1 MGSNENIFAEFQ
13 RKKQTVA
20 QAARK
25 ALDFGWIKKEEYGA
39 IIKKL
44 DDDKLTIGVIGQM
57 KCGKSTFL
65 NAFIFEDD
73 VLPAATTPMTAALSV
88 ITYGPEKKI
97 EAEFYTP
104 GEWAEQK
111 TTAALSLDGVTDDLR
126 KSQIQS
132 AKELVEKSSLLP
144 GPVERFLG
152 KRQSDSLDNLVDYV
166 GADGKFVSIT
176 KAVKVFYPKEYLRGV
191 EIVDTPGFNDP
202 IVSREE
208 RTKAF
213 LKQADVVLLMLYAGR
228 PFDATDRQILFKN
241 VGVCGTGRVLIGI
254 NKYDIPYE
262 SGEAED
268 SIKAYVENELRKA
281 AEAERNDDISEIL
294 KLTSPVPLSA
304 NMALLAE
311 MPMEKVS
318 ANETYA
324 FDYKRLCDIF
334 EVRSQAQL
342 REKSHIDNLIDL
354 VRSVIEKEKAE
365 ILIRKPVNQ
374 IKAAGE
380 RIKSELDQKE
390 AEQRKKAADSRKSD
404 SELDDSLDALAKAER
419 KINRKLDSLADDIAG
434 EYTSTLRQA
443 KRDVE
448 DVTANL
454 RSKYKEIEA
463 DEPGFFKS
471 FFTKADDNH
480 RRDMQ
485 RCREDCEKSVK
496 NVLRGASNKCFG
508 YIRKAASDFA
518 YDLNDILNDKVE
530 DYEPQGL
537 CNKVK
542 NDVSGKIGEAE
553 DEVGKSV
560 EKTSD
565 IFSPEL
571 DAIFAP
577 LFAVRDEIV
586 DLIRDIVINI
596 AIKELSDNLQTLKDK
611 KAERE
616 KMGKEAERKAD
627 DLHAKALVVEEQMK
641 ELQAV
646 L

>member
-25 ALDFGWIKKEEYGA
+25 ALDFGWIKKEEHDA
-39 IIKKL
+39 ILKKL

-104 GEWAEQK
+104 GEWDDQK
-111 TTAALSLDGVTDDLR
+111 MTAALSLDGVTDDLR

-144 GPVERFLG
+144 GPVDRFLG

-176 KAVKVFYPKEYLRGV
+176 KAVKVYYPKEYLRGV

-281 AEAERNDDISEIL
+281 AEAEKNDDISEIL

-311 MPMEKVS
+311 MPMAKVS

-334 EVRSQAQL
+334 EVSSQKQL

-380 RIKSELDQKE
+380 KVKAELDQKE
-390 AEQRKKAADSRKSD
+390 AEQRKTAADSQRSD
-404 SELDDSLDALAKAER
+404 SELDDRLDALAKAER
-419 KINRKLDSLADDIAG
+419 KINRKLDSLGDDIAG
-434 EYTSTLRQA
+434 EYSSILRQA
-443 KRDVE
+443 KREAE
-448 DVTANL
+448 DVKDNL
-454 RSKYKEIEA
+454 CSKYKDVEA
-463 DEPGFFKS
+463 DRPVFWKSLLTDADKNHSRELRGF
-471 FFTKADDNH
+471 
-480 RRDMQ
+480 
-485 RCREDCEKSVK
+485 REQCGKRVK
-496 NVLRGASNKCFG
+496 NVLRDASNKCFD

-518 YDLNDILNDKVE
+518 YDLNDILNDKIE
-530 DYEPQGL
+530 DYDAKGL

-542 NDVSGKIGEAE
+542 NDVGDKIGKAE
-553 DEVGKSV
+553 DEVTKLL

-565 IFSPEL
+565 IFSPDL
-571 DAIFAP
+571 DAILAP

-586 DLIRDIVINI
+586 DLIRDIVIDNG
-596 AIKELSDNLQTLKDK
+596 IKELSDNLQTLKDE

-616 KMGKEAERKAD
+616 KIGKEAERKAD
-627 DLHAKALVVEEQMK
+627 EFHAKALVVEEQMK
-641 ELQAV
+641 ELQAA

>member
-294 KLTSPVPLSA
+294 KLASPVPLSA